1 MDYLSNSLFR
11 FIKKIVCFTRQFFLS
26 LIFLIYLL
34 LNFHIISYHLSMHS
48 SVTITVDRDT
58 RFFEYIC
65 IIKCKK
71 NISIVIIGRCYS

>member
-1 MDYLSNSLFR
+1 MDYLSNSLFK

-34 LNFHIISYHLSMHS
+34 LNFHIIKYQLYMKSI
-48 SVTITVDRDT
+48 VTKNLDSDNRL
-58 RFFEYIC
+58 FEYIR